1 VAAPPTSL
9 RLLAAVLRRAALFV
23 GADSGP
29 MHLAWGVGCPVLAL
43 FGPTDPRSTHPWE
56 PPTSSCAR
64 AAPPP
69 TSRRNRRSSDAEDSG
84 ARRAGGRRSAA
95 PALRAFPARRG
106 GRPVTPIDPATI
118 RRVLV
123 RANNWIGDVVMI
135 SPAVRA
141 LRAHF
146 RGARIAILAK
156 TWVLE
161 TLEGDPSFDDL
172 IEYDSA
178 GAHRGVGG
186 RPAAGLLPAER
197 AVRPGGAVPEGVRR
211 GGAGLSGGDPL
222 PGRLRRRPPLP
233 APDARPR
240 AAAGGHAS
248 CRVFLGIARA
258 LGCRIDDP
266 FPSFHLSEGDRRQA
280 RAILAATGLAG
291 QAPLLAFHPGA
302 SKEPRAW
309 HPERFAELGRRLT
322 VRHGARVLLLGSEGE
337 RQQLQRIASRLPA
350 ECVLV
355 PGPGLSMKVT
365 GALLENCRLF
375 VGNDSGPMHVAAALG
390 VPTIGIFGPGT
401 PRRTAPMA
409 ARGRVIA
416 VSRDYP
422 CSPAVRTS
430 SASARRRPPASRSAW
445 RKSGWRTWRGRRPSY
460 CRGPPVGPLSRGS
473 L

>member
-1 VAAPPTSL
+1 
-9 RLLAAVLRRAALFV
+9 
-23 GADSGP
+23 
-29 MHLAWGVGCPVLAL
+29 M
-43 FGPTDPRSTHPWE
+43 
-56 PPTSSCAR
+56 
-64 AAPPP
+64 
-69 TSRRNRRSSDAEDSG
+69 
-84 ARRAGGRRSAA
+84 
-95 PALRAFPARRG
+95 
-106 GRPVTPIDPATI
+106 TPIDPATI

-146 RGARIAILAK
+146 REARIAILAK

-178 GAHRGVGG
+178 VAHRGVGG
-186 RPAAGLLPAER
+186 RLRLASSLRSER
-197 AVRPGGAVPEGVRR
+197 FDLAVLFQKAF
-211 GGAGLSGGDPL
+211 D
-222 PGRLRRRPPLP
+222 
-233 APDARPR
+233 
-240 AAAGGHAS
+240 AAALAFLAAIRYRVGYAADRRSLLLTHALEPPPADTHHVE
-248 CRVFLGIARA
+248 VFLGIARA

-280 RAILAATGLAG
+280 RTILAAAGLAG

-322 VRHGARVLLLGSEGE
+322 VRHGARVLLLGSEDE
-337 RQQLQRIASRLPA
+337 RQQLQRMAAGLPA

-401 PRRTAPMA
+401 PLRTAPMA

-422 CSPAVRTS
+422 CSPCRQNFFRECPPSPSGKPFCLEEIRVEDVEGA
-430 SASARRRPPASRSAW
+430 AAELLQGARQS
-445 RKSGWRTWRGRRPSY
+445 
-460 CRGPPVGPLSRGS
+460 VL
-473 L
+473 